1 MPNTI
6 HTLTEAIGRVLAVLN
21 GVVQAGSG
29 ARGIINALGW
39 ALPPG
44 VNDIGLSALDFT
56 EFLEKL
62 RIVVESTDSELQ
74 DELVMAPRIAAL
86 GLAAAGV
93 ARQIDEL
100 AESLPAVL
108 SGSGDYVDRTN
119 IHKELPRR
127 LLDLLLI
134 ARLSDA
140 SPIATAILNLLNII
154 EFRLFPADPRNFQ
167 LEHLRGIVHYDHVKT
182 FLTDPAG
189 HLATAYGWATPDF
202 ADAVLISRT
211 GQVLRALGLPV
222 HLSSMDLRAEAALL
236 GQPPLDPGAIP
247 VLQMMVTL
255 YERLGEIAGLKLGL
269 AMFGVRPSSEG
280 AADGGVAFVPIIRGE
295 VDASIPFPSFTDSF
309 IDVSAEGDVLRSLAL
324 IIRAGRDSEVRH
336 AASVSDTITGRFAFG
351 LRRGSASSEPRTL
364 VSFPGGV
371 GLQAQQVYVQGGLE
385 KLSDRPSEGFVEVGI
400 LGARLAVSLEDADS
414 FLKETVPQKKLEGT
428 VDFRVGW
435 TSTQGIYFHGS
446 SALLVSIPAHADL
459 GPFLL
464 KSVTVGLQVDDD
476 GLAVES
482 SVSGSL
488 TLGPLLVTVQR
499 LGLETDV
506 SFGRGN
512 LGLFGL
518 SPRFKAP
525 SGLGLSVDGG
535 GFKGGGFLNFEPEL
549 ARYSGMLELEF
560 QDQFTVKAIGLLD
573 TRLPNGQTGFS
584 LLIIISAEF
593 TPIQLGF
600 GFRLS
605 GVGGLLGL
613 NRTVNTDRLVAGLR
627 DNTLGSILFPT
638 DIVANADRIIG
649 DLRQVFPPA
658 GGRFVFGPMARIT
671 WGTPA
676 ILTADIG
683 LIIELP
689 EPVRLAILGVV
700 RGILPD
706 ERTAILRLQVN
717 FLGVIDFEKEQFSFD
732 ASLFDSKLLAFTL
745 TGDMAM
751 RLYWGADA
759 NFLQTVGGFHPAY
772 QPPPMNLP
780 ALRRLTLALLNGENP
795 RLTLE
800 AYFAVTSNTVQ
811 LGARLELYAA
821 AWKFNAYGFLSFDVL
836 IQFNPFYF
844 IAEVTAMLALRV
856 GTSSIASIKLTL
868 TLEGPTPWKAK
879 GDARLKLCWF
889 LTVKVRFNKTFGE
902 ARNTTLPDLLVLPL
916 LTEALT
922 ARDNWEEER
931 ASTQHRLES
940 LREIEAATPSTIR
953 VHPVGTIRIS
963 QKVAPLNIQID
974 RIGSQRPA
982 DARSFRIEQLQVGS
996 GPAVTNPPAA
1006 QESFAPAQFFDMSD
1020 EDKLES
1026 PSFKSFDSGIQVG
1039 DAERVRTGY
1048 AAAREVKYEVKYI
1061 DSARDQRLGQ
1071 PGAPGLFDV
1080 DPVSFNAWRLQ
1091 GAIAESELS
1100 FARRRKSARAPAEV
1114 RVFQEAFAIVDAAS
1128 LTLID
1133 AGSLMGTERAA
1144 IARRE
1149 ALITANPALRGALHV
1164 VPAFEVSA

>member
-6 HTLTEAIGRVLAVLN
+6 HTLTEALGKVLAVLN
-21 GVVQAGSG
+21 DVVQAGSSSK
-29 ARGIINALGW
+29 GIINALGW

-44 VNDIGLSALDFT
+44 VDDIGLSVLDFT

-74 DELVMAPRIAAL
+74 NELVMAPRIAEL
-86 GLAAAGV
+86 GFATAAV
-93 ARQIDEL
+93 AQQIDEL
-100 AESLPAVL
+100 AETLPAVL
-108 SGSGDYVDRTN
+108 SGFGDYVDRTN

-134 ARLSDA
+134 ARLSEG
-140 SPIATAILNLLNII
+140 SPLATAILEFLNIT
-154 EFRLFPADPRNFQ
+154 EFKLFPADPANFQ

-182 FLTDPAG
+182 FLSDPAG
-189 HLATAYGWATPDF
+189 HMATAYGWGTPDF
-202 ADAVLISRT
+202 ADHALISRA
-211 GQVLRALGLPV
+211 GQVLRVLGLPV
-222 HLSSMDLRAEAALL
+222 HLTAMDLRAEAALV
-236 GQPPLDPGAIP
+236 GQPPLDPDALP
-247 VLQMMVTL
+247 VLQMIVTL
-255 YERLGEIAGLKLGL
+255 YERLGEIAGLKLGC
-269 AMFGVRPSSEG
+269 AIFGVRPSSEG
-280 AADGGVAFVPIIRGE
+280 AADAGIGFVPIIRGE
-295 VDASIPFPSFTDSF
+295 VEASIPFASFTDAF
-309 IDVSAEGDVLRSLAL
+309 IDVSAKGEVLRSLAL
-324 IIRAGRDSEVRH
+324 ILRAGRDSDVRH
-336 AASVSDTITGRFAFG
+336 AASVSDSITGRFALG
-351 LRRGSASSEPRTL
+351 LRRGSAASEPRTL

-371 GLQAQQVYVQGGLE
+371 ALQTQQVYLQGGLE
-385 KLSDRPSEGFVEVGI
+385 KMSDRPPEGFFELGI
-400 LGARLAVSLEDADS
+400 LGARFAMSLEDADS
-414 FLKETVPQKKLEGT
+414 FLKETIPEKKVEGT
-428 VDFRVGW
+428 VDFRAGW
-435 TSTQGIYFHGS
+435 TSQQGIYFHGS
-446 SALLVSIPAHADL
+446 SALVVSIPAHADL

-464 KSVTVGLQVDDD
+464 TSVTLGLQVDDD

-482 SVSGSL
+482 SVSGSM

-512 LGLFGL
+512 LGLLGL

-525 SGLGLSVDGG
+525 TGLGLSVDAG
-535 GFKGGGFLNFEPEL
+535 GFKGGGFLAFESEL

-573 TRLPNGQTGFS
+573 TRLPNGQSGFS

-600 GFRLS
+600 GFRLN

-638 DIVANADRIIG
+638 DIVANANRIIS
-649 DLRQVFPPA
+649 DLRQVFPPER
-658 GGRFVFGPMARIT
+658 GRFVFGPMARIT

-689 EPVRLAILGVV
+689 EPVRLVILGVV

-706 ERTAILRLQVN
+706 ERTTILRLQVN
-717 FLGVIDFEKEQFSFD
+717 FLGVIDFEKEQFSFG

-745 TGDMAM
+745 TGDMAR

-780 ALRRLTLALLNGENP
+780 TLRRLTLALVAGDNP

-800 AYFAVTSNTVQ
+800 TYFAVTSNTVQ

-836 IQFNPFYF
+836 FQFNPFAF

-889 LTVKVRFNKTFGE
+889 LTVKIRFSKTFGE
-902 ARNTTLPDLLVLPL
+902 TRQTTLPDVAVLPL
-916 LTEALT
+916 LTAALA
-922 ARDNWEEER
+922 ARDNWTEEQPADR
-931 ASTQHRLES
+931 HRLES
-940 LREIEAATPSTIR
+940 LRALTPGPVR
-953 VHPVGTIRIS
+953 VHPVGTVAIS
-963 QKVAPLNIQID
+963 QKVVPLALTID
-974 RIGSQRPA
+974 RIGAQRPA
-982 DARSFRIEQLQVGS
+982 DGRTFAIAGVTVNGASQ
-996 GPAVTNPPAA
+996 PAPPVAE
-1006 QESFAPAQFFDMSD
+1006 ESFAPAQFFDLSD
-1020 EDKLES
+1020 AEKLGS
-1026 PSFKSFDSGIQVG
+1026 PSFKTFASGIRVG
-1039 DAERVRTGY
+1039 DAARMRTGY
-1048 AAAREVKYEVKYI
+1048 AAAREVQYEIKYI
-1061 DSARDQRLGQ
+1061 DSARDQRLGRSGT
-1071 PGAPGLFDV
+1071 PGRFDV
-1080 DPVSFNAWRLQ
+1080 DVDAFNTWTLH
-1091 GAIAESELS
+1091 GATAKSELS
-1100 FARRRKSARAPAEV
+1100 FARRRTSARAPAEV
-1114 RVFQEAFAIVDAAS
+1114 GVLQEAFAIVSTIDLKPFDDGTVLSTEWAALNRRDELIAAS
-1128 LTLID
+1128 
-1133 AGSLMGTERAA
+1133 
-1144 IARRE
+1144 
-1149 ALITANPALRGALHV
+1149 PALRGTLQI
-1164 VPAFEVSA
+1164 VPIFEMSA